1 VSNKDK
7 FTYDRPPLKPKP
19 TTPPPQA
26 RSAERAYRVGSVGR
40 VSGSERVGAEHIIV
54 EQTSSKFR
62 KVHKIQPTT
71 TTFFCCSGSGRSVLG
86 ELRPL
91 YMSTLRQPTTT
102 PLPPSLQP
110 H

>member
-1 VSNKDK
+1 MSYKRSSRS
-7 FTYDRPPLKPKP
+7 DRPPLKPKP
-19 TTPPPQA
+19 TTPPQQA
-26 RSAERAYRVGSVGR
+26 RSAERAFWVGSVSR
-40 VSGSERVGAEHIIV
+40 VSGSERVGAENLI
-54 EQTSSKFR
+54 KFR

-71 TTFFCCSGSGRSVLG
+71 TTFFCSGSGRSVLG

-102 PLPPSLQP
+102 PLPPALQP